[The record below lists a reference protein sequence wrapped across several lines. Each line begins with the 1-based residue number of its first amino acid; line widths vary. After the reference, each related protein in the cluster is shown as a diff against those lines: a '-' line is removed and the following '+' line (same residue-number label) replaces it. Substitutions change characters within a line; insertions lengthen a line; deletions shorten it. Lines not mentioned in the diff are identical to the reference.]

1 MDHIPKIIII
11 TKKQAFNSILPVFKF
26 VSIKSGRFN
35 GVLIFVVV
43 VRHCVSRKKEN
54 RLDLFRN
61 EDEFDEDLND
71 EKFWW
76 LWWRNGGVVVVV
88 EK

>member
-1 MDHIPKIIII
+1 
-11 TKKQAFNSILPVFKF
+11 V
-26 VSIKSGRFN
+26 G
-35 GVLIFVVV
+35 VVV
-43 VRHCVSRKKEN
+43 FNYFYLSLVMKIYV
-54 RLDLFRN
+54 RN
-61 EDEFDEDLND
+61 EDEFGEDLND